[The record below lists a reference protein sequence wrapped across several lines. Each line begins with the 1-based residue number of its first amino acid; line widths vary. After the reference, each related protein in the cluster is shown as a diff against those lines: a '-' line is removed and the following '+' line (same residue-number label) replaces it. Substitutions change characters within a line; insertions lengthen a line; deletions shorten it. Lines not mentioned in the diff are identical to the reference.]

1 MNLTIQVKLN
11 EPRTK
16 ITKTSETTYDVSLT
30 EPPEKNRA
38 NRQLINLLAKE
49 LHVLPTSIVITNPR
63 SKTKNVKI
71 RNNSFK

>member
-1 MNLTIQVKLN
+1 MNLTVHVKLN
-11 EPRTK
+11 ASK
-16 ITKTSETTYDVSLT
+16 VKLTKTSETTYDVSLT

-38 NRQLINLLAKE
+38 NRQLLNLLAKE
-49 LHVLPTSIVITNPR
+49 LNVPATSIVITNPR

>member
-16 ITKTSETTYDVSLT
+16 VTKISETTYEVSLT

-49 LHVLPTSIVITNPR
+49 LNVPPTALIITNPR
-63 SKTKNVKI
+63 SKIKNVKI